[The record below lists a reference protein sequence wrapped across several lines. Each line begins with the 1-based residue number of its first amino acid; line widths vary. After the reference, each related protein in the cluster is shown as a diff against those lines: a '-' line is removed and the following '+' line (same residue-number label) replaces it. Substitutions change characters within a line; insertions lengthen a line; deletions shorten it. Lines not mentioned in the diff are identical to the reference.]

1 MKIVFLGLSITSSW
15 GNGHATN
22 YRALV
27 RELTLRGHEVLFLER
42 DVPWY
47 ASQRDLPEPPW
58 GRTALY
64 GSLEELE
71 AHDDALATADL
82 VVIGSYVPEGVAVA
96 EWVLGRAGG
105 AVAFYDID
113 TPVTLG
119 KLRRGDEE
127 YLSPALVGRFDLYL
141 SFTGG
146 PTLEVLEAEFGAR
159 RAIAFHCLVD
169 PEAYRPLQAT
179 PRWDLGYLGTYSDDR
194 QRVLEQLL
202 IEPARR
208 SPDAEFAVAGP
219 QYPDGIEWPRNVERI
234 EHVPPGE
241 HPTFYASQRFTLN
254 VTRAEMREAGWSP
267 SVRLF
272 EAAACGVP
280 LISDRWEGLEA
291 IFTPG
296 EEILVAD
303 SPEDVLRH
311 LAETGEDR
319 RLALGERA
327 RARVLAEHTAAR
339 RCEQLEEEVAG
350 VAVR

>member
-1 MKIVFLGLSITSSW
+1 MKIAFLGLSITSSW

-27 RELTLRGHEVLFLER
+27 RELTARGHEVLFLER

-58 GRTALY
+58 GRTELY

-71 AHDDALATADL
+71 GHGDEVAAADL
-82 VVIGSYVPEGVAVA
+82 VVIGSYVPEGVAAA
-96 EWVLGRAGG
+96 EWVLERAGG

-119 KLRRGDEE
+119 KLRRGDQE
-127 YLSPALVGRFDLYL
+127 YLSPDLVGRFDLYL

-146 PTLEVLEAEFGAR
+146 PTLEVLEGEFGAR

-169 PEAYRPLQAT
+169 PEAYRPLQAA
-179 PRWDLGYLGTYSDDR
+179 PRWDLGYLGTYSEDR
-194 QRVLEQLL
+194 QPVLERLL

-208 SPDAEFAVAGP
+208 SPGAEFALAGP
-219 QYPDGIEWPRNVERI
+219 QYPEGIEWPQNVERI
-234 EHVPPGE
+234 EHVPPGD
-241 HPTFYASQRFTLN
+241 HPAFYASQRFTLN
-254 VTRAEMREAGWSP
+254 VTRAAMREAGWSP

-280 LISDRWEGLEA
+280 VISDRWDGLEE

-303 SPEDVLRH
+303 SAEDVVRH
-311 LAETGEDR
+311 LAGTGEDR

-339 RCEQLEEEVAG
+339 RCELLEEEVAG